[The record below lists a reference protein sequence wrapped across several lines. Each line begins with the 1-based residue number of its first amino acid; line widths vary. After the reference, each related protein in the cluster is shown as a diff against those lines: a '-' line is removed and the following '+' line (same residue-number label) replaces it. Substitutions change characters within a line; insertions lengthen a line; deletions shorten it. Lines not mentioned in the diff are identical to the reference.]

1 MADGAIKAD
10 SNLLADS
17 NILASPEAGQG
28 SCLPYV

>member
-10 SNLLADS
+10 SNLLAES